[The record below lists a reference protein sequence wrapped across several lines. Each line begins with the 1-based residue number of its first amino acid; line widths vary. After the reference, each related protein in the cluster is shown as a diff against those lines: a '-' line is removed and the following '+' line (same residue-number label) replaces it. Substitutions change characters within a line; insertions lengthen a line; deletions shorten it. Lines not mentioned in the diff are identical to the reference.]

1 MINRELLNERESD
14 RQRLGN
20 AFVSQIPQLAG
31 HWTIYFYFRM
41 IFGLNTAIP
50 YDHWIDEMAKFTAN
64 IAKIQMKDK
73 NTPDN
78 RYSIIYQKIN
88 DVNNKVISHNKAL
101 EYLKSKFSKEVS
113 SSINQAVVSL
123 KFDEAKGELA
133 ANYFMSSLE
142 EIVIWISS
150 CLNNNG
156 DKNGMKTKFENQ
168 LNIIF
173 NSINAE
179 NNQQANF
186 NESDKQELDKIKYL
200 FEFKSNF
207 V

>member
-1 MINRELLNERESD
+1 MITQRLLIEKESD

-31 HWTIYFYFRM
+31 HWTIYFYFRT
-41 IFGLNTAIP
+41 IFGLNTALP

-78 RYSIIYQKIN
+78 RYAIIYQKIN
-88 DVNNKVISHNKAL
+88 DANNKVISHNKAL
-101 EYLKSKFSKEVS
+101 EYLRSKFKKEVS
-113 SSINQAVVSL
+113 NSINQAVASL

-133 ANYFMSSLE
+133 ANYFMSCLK

-150 CLNNNG
+150 CLNDNG
-156 DKNGMKTKFENQ
+156 DKNGMETKYENQ
-168 LNIIF
+168 LNTIF
-173 NSINAE
+173 NNINTGNE
-179 NNQQANF
+179 QQANF
-186 NESDKQELDKIKYL
+186 SESDKQELDKIKYL